1 MKEEIRKNNTI
12 FMQQKEKFER
22 KFRDFSS
29 LSNERENN
37 MRMKQRLLQDEFNSF
52 IESRSDIHY
61 FKYYSSLVIRLKG
74 LYECPLSLSQLTAPV
89 ILPSGT
95 TIQDSFFDE
104 LIKNNNIDPY
114 NKNLRIRQRIVN
126 RFAKNVMEIINE
138 IEKEVVD
145 EGLKIEQAYISQIQ
159 NNNTADAS
167 FQAELFTRSEDDIAL
182 IEKLKIE
189 ISDLKLSNKELIQKI
204 KIAKIELHQSEK
216 LRNELN
222 RSIKCLFE

>member
-1 MKEEIRKNNTI
+1 M
-12 FMQQKEKFER
+12 
-22 KFRDFSS
+22 
-29 LSNERENN
+29 
-37 MRMKQRLLQDEFNSF
+37 
-52 IESRSDIHY
+52 
-61 FKYYSSLVIRLKG
+61 
-74 LYECPLSLSQLTAPV
+74 YECPLSLSQLTAPV
-89 ILPSGT
+89 ILPSGI

-104 LIKNNNIDPY
+104 LVKNNNIDPY

-159 NNNTADAS
+159 NNNIADAS
-167 FQAELFTRSEDDIAL
+167 FQAELFSRSEDDIAL

-189 ISDLKLSNKELIQKI
+189 ISDLKLSNKELKQKV

-222 RSIKCLFE
+222 RSIKCLFEGESDELSSNHESSEDEESSENNE